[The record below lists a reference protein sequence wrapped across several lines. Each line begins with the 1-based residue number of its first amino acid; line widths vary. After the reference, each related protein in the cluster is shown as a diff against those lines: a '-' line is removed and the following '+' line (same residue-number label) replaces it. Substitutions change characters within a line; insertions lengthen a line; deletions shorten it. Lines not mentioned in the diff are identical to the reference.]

1 MSLLCDS
8 HVNYSGMGVDSTLRE
23 KGAENGDLV
32 LYSKLLIR
40 VRRLRSF
47 EYD

>member
-8 HVNYSGMGVDSTLRE
+8 HVNYVEWVDSTLRE

-32 LYSKLLIR
+32 RILNF
-40 VRRLRSF
+40 SF
-47 EYD
+47 EFVD